1 MAGVLVAAAVMLGIF
16 FGHSSEPV
24 PGGQQ
29 TDGFQRCLADPAD
42 WLHPLQLPPPLS
54 TFPAS
59 HNDSLLWGSYR
70 PAVYFGLR
78 TRTFP
83 SAMFGIFWHGASLDK
98 ARHQCSE
105 SDPVVRY
112 GWEEHDGRTYGKQ
125 RIVDDSTDG
134 GVGATLHTSFVKP
147 AALPPPRAS
156 SSHVPSAEGVQW
168 AARVRVERSTQA
180 TTSQGPVVVFLY
192 FGLDCDGELSSELC
206 AERAHGGGGDTEA
219 SEGLGAEKAEDG
231 SVRIDGSSQALGMF
245 SLRVSVDADGTAGVG
260 TSMWGGS
267 GVVMADVQARVTSM
281 LSKRTKRKGG
291 KKPRLA
297 PLPDKVQKGS
307 NVVVVRV
314 SCKAECTIDTV
325 LRQSSTSQ
333 VPPVAAASIDVW
345 LQSGSKQFA
354 EKFSQVFGDLD
365 NFPDKDKRAAAA
377 ALSNAIGVSQSPLVD

>member
-1 MAGVLVAAAVMLGIF
+1 
-16 FGHSSEPV
+16 
-24 PGGQQ
+24 
-29 TDGFQRCLADPAD
+29 
-42 WLHPLQLPPPLS
+42 
-54 TFPAS
+54 
-59 HNDSLLWGSYR
+59 
-70 PAVYFGLR
+70 
-78 TRTFP
+78 
-83 SAMFGIFWHGASLDK
+83 
-98 ARHQCSE
+98 
-105 SDPVVRY
+105 
-112 GWEEHDGRTYGKQ
+112 
-125 RIVDDSTDG
+125 
-134 GVGATLHTSFVKP
+134 
-147 AALPPPRAS
+147 
-156 SSHVPSAEGVQW
+156 
-168 AARVRVERSTQA
+168 
-180 TTSQGPVVVFLY
+180 
-192 FGLDCDGELSSELC
+192 
-206 AERAHGGGGDTEA
+206 
-219 SEGLGAEKAEDG
+219 
-231 SVRIDGSSQALGMF
+231 
-245 SLRVSVDADGTAGVG
+245 LRVSVDAVGTAGVG